1 MGNIFYL
8 IGIALAGY
16 AGCNNLQWYF
26 IFISSLIIAIGYF
39 IIRAPQIHNIVS
51 ENGAI
56 ALPRMLL
63 TVVVLNSII
72 TALVYFIAT
81 LLN

>member
-16 AGCNNLQWYF
+16 AGYSNLQWYF

-51 ENGAI
+51 RNGAI
-56 ALPRMLL
+56 ALPRILL
-63 TVVVLNSII
+63 TVVILNSII
-72 TALVYFIAT
+72 TTLVYFIAT

>member
-16 AGCNNLQWYF
+16 AGYSNLQWYF

-39 IIRAPQIHNIVS
+39 MIRAPQIYNIVS
-51 ENGAI
+51 RNGAI
-56 ALPRMLL
+56 ALPRIVLK
-63 TVVVLNSII
+63 VVILNSII
-72 TALVYFIAT
+72 TTPVYFIAT